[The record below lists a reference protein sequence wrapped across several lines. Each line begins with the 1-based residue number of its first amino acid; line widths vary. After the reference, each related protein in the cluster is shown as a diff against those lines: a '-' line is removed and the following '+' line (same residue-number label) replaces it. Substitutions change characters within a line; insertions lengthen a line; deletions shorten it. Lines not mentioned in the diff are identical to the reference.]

1 MSRLTQS
8 YPSWG
13 LGLEMGGA
21 LSATPVL
28 SKFSLPEEPT
38 LLRLENGMKAQTAW
52 KSPHSL
58 SLPSFFLLSIRID
71 CSCQMNTFIQ
81 GRHLSKSWS
90 PHGTC

>member
-13 LGLEMGGA
+13 FGLEMGGA

-38 LLRLENGMKAQTAW
+38 LLK
-52 KSPHSL
+52 
-58 SLPSFFLLSIRID
+58 F
-71 CSCQMNTFIQ
+71 
-81 GRHLSKSWS
+81 
-90 PHGTC
+90 